1 MPVKTSSIKK
11 IFTQFIIFAISLPIF
26 ILGITEV
33 LISTQII
40 RDELSKNEERYIRLM
55 VDYIDHNLKQPLDE
69 VNLLTAGLESGASY
83 SDIDIELLADVITS
97 IYPHV
102 RSIEITNDEG
112 VIVKTFSDNEGN
124 LGYDI
129 SGYDYFRR
137 AKKSNDI
144 HWSASYFSSDYK
156 EALVSL
162 VKPYEGGYILLHLSL
177 NNLKDFT
184 SDTLYEDT
192 GLLYSI
198 TDQYAVYVSHMD
210 LDKVKLRENDPD
222 FNRLR
227 DMWNGDV
234 IQSEVEYFGEIYYTY
249 NHFISDVGW
258 MVTLYKSKSEVLRP
272 VYIMVGLLLIIT
284 FALLTIGV
292 MIGQRISKK
301 ISLPIKELVG
311 ASRLVAKGEYN
322 VTMAHTEVDEL
333 KQLNETFLEMSG
345 NIKNSHTVLENELQA
360 SREQLILS
368 EKMAALG
375 ELVAGVTHEINTP
388 IGIIVTSSSFMET
401 AVKELMNYYT
411 EGKLSKTKFD
421 EFCDNAQESTKII
434 LNNSKRAADL
444 IKSFKSVA
452 VDQTSMHIREFKLKN
467 YTEEVLE
474 SLHHYTK
481 KRDIKISVNCSREIS
496 VKSYP
501 GSYSQIINNL
511 IMNSFIH
518 GFPEDRTGEINIDI
532 TEVDAQII
540 LVYRDTGVGIQPDVL
555 QKIFDPF
562 FTTKRNDGGSG
573 LGMNIVYTV
582 ITENL
587 RGEINCSS
595 KVGEWTE
602 FRITFPSKLELVEF

>member
-1 MPVKTSSIKK
+1 MVVKTSSIKR
-11 IFTQFIIFAISLPIF
+11 IFTQFIIFSISLPIF

-40 RDELSKNEERYIRLM
+40 RDELSKNEERHIRLM
-55 VDYIDHNLKQPLDE
+55 VDYIDHTLKQPLDE
-69 VNLLTAGLESGASY
+69 VKLLAASLESGSSY
-83 SDIDIELLADVITS
+83 NDSDIELLADVVTT
-97 IYPHV
+97 IYPHI
-102 RSIEITNDEG
+102 RSVEIANDDGIIE
-112 VIVKTFSDNEGN
+112 KTFSDNEQN

-137 AKKSNDI
+137 AKKSKEI

-162 VKPYEGGYILLHLSL
+162 VIPFNGGYILLHLSL

-210 LDKVKLRENDPD
+210 LDKVLLRENDPD

-234 IQSEVEYFGEIYYTY
+234 IQSEVEYYGEVYYTY
-249 NHFISDVGW
+249 NHFIHDVGW
-258 MVTLYKSKSEVLRP
+258 MVTLYKSRSVVLRP

-284 FALLTIGV
+284 FALLTLGV
-292 MIGQRISKK
+292 LIGQRISKK
-301 ISLPIKELVG
+301 ISLPIKELVD
-311 ASRLVAKGEYN
+311 ASMLVAKGEYN
-322 VTMAHTEVDEL
+322 VIMTHTTVDEL
-333 KQLNETFLEMSG
+333 KQLNETFIKMSD
-345 NIKNSHTVLENELQA
+345 NIKSSHTVLENELQA

-388 IGIIVTSSSFMET
+388 IGIIVTSSSFMES
-401 AVKELMNYYT
+401 AVRDLMKFYT
-411 EGKLSKTKFD
+411 EGKLSKAKFD

-434 LNNSKRAADL
+434 LSNSKRAADL
-444 IKSFKSVA
+444 IRSFKSVA

-467 YTEEVLE
+467 YTEEILE
-474 SLHHYTK
+474 SLHHHTK
-481 KRDIKISVNCSREIS
+481 NRGINISVNCNHEVT

-501 GSYSQIINNL
+501 GSYSQVINNL
-511 IMNSFIH
+511 IMNSMIH
-518 GFPEDRTGEINIDI
+518 GFPDDKPGEISIDI
-532 TEVDAQII
+532 MEEDAHI
-540 LVYRDTGVGIQPDVL
+540 LIVYRDTGVGIGPDVIN
-555 QKIFDPF
+555 KIFDPF
-562 FTTKRNDGGSG
+562 FTTKRDDGGSG

-587 RGEINCSS
+587 KGEITCSS
-595 KVGEWTE
+595 RVGEWTE